1 MKSQAYRKAWDDMK
15 DTQIQKYIHISKQPM
30 TPITMAVMSEPKLWL
45 LQMDE
50 LDSTY
55 TFQNVLRDLEEVG

>member
-1 MKSQAYRKAWDDMK
+1 MKPQAYRKAWDDMK

-30 TPITMAVMSEPKLWL
+30 TPITKAVMSELKLWL

-50 LDSTY
+50 LDGTY
-55 TFQNVLRDLEEVG
+55 TFQNVLHDLEAG